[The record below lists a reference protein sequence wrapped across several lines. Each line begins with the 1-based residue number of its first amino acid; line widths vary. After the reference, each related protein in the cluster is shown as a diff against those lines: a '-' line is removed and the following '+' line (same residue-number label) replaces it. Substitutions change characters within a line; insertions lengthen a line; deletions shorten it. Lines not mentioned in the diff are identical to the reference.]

1 MKTNT
6 VDYNVVPSYSG
17 PTPTKA
23 ATDQYTYTFNNS
35 WSPALTP
42 ATADVTYTAQ
52 FDKSINQYTVTF
64 MVNPNGYGAVSTD
77 SVTADY

>member
-1 MKTNT
+1 LKTNT

-35 WSPALTP
+35 WSPALVP
-42 ATADVTYTAQ
+42 ATADTIYTAQ
-52 FDKSINQYTVTF
+52 FTETLNQYIATI
-64 MVNPNGYGAVSTD
+64 MANPNGYGTVS
-77 SVTADY
+77 S